1 MILVYGHVI
10 TVVDTPTFLSRKIKG
25 KYETFVSKKDILY
38 VGKTWYV
45 HSQVIESNLQFVF
58 FPIVIAYS

>member
-38 VGKTWYV
+38 VGKT
-45 HSQVIESNLQFVF
+45 
-58 FPIVIAYS
+58 